1 MKFRAILAAL
11 ALSSLFASVAVPAFA
26 QSVPASLSAA
36 PVGASA
42 APSTVEDY
50 RLGVTDKVR
59 VVVYNEPTLS
69 GEFPISAD
77 GSISFPLI
85 GNVAASGRT
94 TSELAQDIEVR
105 LADGLLRDPKVSID
119 VSSFRPFY
127 ILGEV
132 AKPGEYPYSV
142 GLSVLNAVATAQG
155 FTYRADKKKVYIRSA
170 GQQGEVQQKLDSSVM
185 VRPGDTIRIGE
196 RFF

>member
-1 MKFRAILAAL
+1 MKFRAILAIL
-11 ALSSLFASVAVPAFA
+11 AVCSLFASTAAPALAQVTSAASATATVPATATTA
-26 QSVPASLSAA
+26 Q
-36 PVGASA
+36 
-42 APSTVEDY
+42 DY

-59 VVVYNEPTLS
+59 IVVYNEATLS

-94 TSELAQDIEVR
+94 TSELARDIESR

-132 AKPGEYPYSV
+132 TKPGEYPYSV

-170 GQQGEVQQKLDSSVM
+170 GQEGEVQQKLDSSIM
-185 VRPGDTIRIGE
+185 VKPGDTIRIGE

>member
-11 ALSSLFASVAVPAFA
+11 ALSSLFASFSAPALA
-26 QSVPASLSAA
+26 QATSASSTAA
-36 PVGASA
+36 PVSTATA
-42 APSTVEDY
+42 ATTAQDY

-94 TSELAQDIEVR
+94 TSELARDIEAR

-132 AKPGEYPYSV
+132 TKPGEYPYSV

-155 FTYRADKKKVYIRSA
+155 FTYRADKKKVFIRSA

>member
-1 MKFRAILAAL
+1 MKFRAILAIL
-11 ALSSLFASVAVPAFA
+11 ALSSLFASFA
-26 QSVPASLSAA
+26 APASAQTA
-36 PVGASA
+36 PATTASA
-42 APSTVEDY
+42 QEY

-59 VVVYNEPTLS
+59 IVVYNETTLS

-85 GNVAASGRT
+85 GNVAAIGRT
-94 TSELAQDIEVR
+94 TSELAREIETR

-132 AKPGEYPYSV
+132 TKPGEYPYAV

-155 FTYRADKKKVYIRSA
+155 FTYRADKKKVYIRSVD
-170 GQQGEVQQKLDSSVM
+170 QDGEKQQKLDSSTM
-185 VRPGDTIRIGE
+185 VKPGDTIRIGE

>member
-1 MKFRAILAAL
+1 MKFRAILAIL
-11 ALSSLFASVAVPAFA
+11 AVCSLFASPATPALAQTTSAASVTSGAVPATATTA
-26 QSVPASLSAA
+26 Q
-36 PVGASA
+36 
-42 APSTVEDY
+42 DY

-59 VVVYNEPTLS
+59 IVVYNEATLS

-94 TSELAQDIEVR
+94 TSELARDIESR

-132 AKPGEYPYSV
+132 TKPGEYPYAV

-170 GQQGEVQQKLDSSVM
+170 GQEGEVQQKLDSSIM
-185 VRPGDTIRIGE
+185 VKPGDTIRIGE

>member
-11 ALSSLFASVAVPAFA
+11 ALSSLFASFSAPALAQATSAPSATPAGTATVAVTA
-26 QSVPASLSAA
+26 Q
-36 PVGASA
+36 
-42 APSTVEDY
+42 DY

-77 GSISFPLI
+77 GSISFPLV

-94 TSELAQDIEVR
+94 TSELARDIEAR

-132 AKPGEYPYSV
+132 TKPGEYPYSV

-170 GQQGEVQQKLDSSVM
+170 GQQGEVQQKLDSSIM